1 MGNAIPQWSIDV
13 TNRLLATYVSP
24 DRRLLDVE
32 GFKAASSGH
41 LSKLMKKRVEYSR
54 IQLAR
59 ARKKMPTLL
68 RQCLD
73 SSYFSGGA
81 ATGCVTTAC

>member
-32 GFKAASSGH
+32 GFKAAKVRTSPWRGVGICFRPDGS
-41 LSKLMKKRVEYSR
+41 
-54 IQLAR
+54 
-59 ARKKMPTLL
+59 PPP
-68 RQCLD
+68 
-73 SSYFSGGA
+73 
-81 ATGCVTTAC
+81 

>member
-32 GFKAASSGH
+32 GFKAA
-41 LSKLMKKRVEYSR
+41 L
-54 IQLAR
+54 IR
-59 ARKKMPTLL
+59 ALIKAHEEP
-68 RQCLD
+68 
-73 SSYFSGGA
+73 GGVLGDTVSENPKEDA
-81 ATGCVTTAC
+81 HPAPPVP

>member
-32 GFKAASSGH
+32 GFKAALIKALIKAHAAG
-41 LSKLMKKRVEYSR
+41 V
-54 IQLAR
+54 LADTVSESPKED
-59 ARKKMPTLL
+59 AHP
-68 RQCLD
+68 
-73 SSYFSGGA
+73 A
-81 ATGCVTTAC
+81 APVP

>member
-32 GFKAASSGH
+32 GFKAALIKALIKAHAAG
-41 LSKLMKKRVEYSR
+41 V
-54 IQLAR
+54 LADTVSESPKED
-59 ARKKMPTLL
+59 AQPAAPMPS
-68 RQCLD
+68 Q
-73 SSYFSGGA
+73 
-81 ATGCVTTAC
+81 

>member
-32 GFKAASSGH
+32 GFKAALIRALIKAHEKAGG
-41 LSKLMKKRVEYSR
+41 V
-54 IQLAR
+54 LADTVSESPKED
-59 ARKKMPTLL
+59 AHP
-68 RQCLD
+68 
-73 SSYFSGGA
+73 A
-81 ATGCVTTAC
+81 APVP

>member
-32 GFKAASSGH
+32 GFKAALIKALIKAHEEAGG
-41 LSKLMKKRVEYSR
+41 V
-54 IQLAR
+54 LADTVSESPKED
-59 ARKKMPTLL
+59 AHPTAPTPS
-68 RQCLD
+68 Q
-73 SSYFSGGA
+73 
-81 ATGCVTTAC
+81 